1 MSDVSSDLGG
11 IRAGPV
17 ERDIEQ
23 VRAAN
28 PSLGG
33 SISPPPVPG
42 STAGAT
48 EMWMGRSSSIAY
60 RLRALLLRV
69 ADRFP
74 LPPSLVLLR
83 MQLWYGW
90 TDHRLSP
97 TCSPPTWRG
106 TSGQL
111 ALFVRRR
118 EMVPDSGGIH
128 GRCCCS
134 LLFSS
139 SSVLQ

>member
-60 RLRALLLRV
+60 RLHALLLRV
-69 ADRFP
+69 VDRFP
-74 LPPSLVLLR
+74 SPRPWFYCASLVLLR
-83 MQLWYGW
+83 VQLWYGW

-128 GRCCCS
+128 GR
-134 LLFSS
+134 
-139 SSVLQ
+139 

>member
-48 EMWMGRSSSIAY
+48 EIWVGRSSSIAY

-83 MQLWYGW
+83 VPGS
-90 TDHRLSP
+90 TAGP
-97 TCSPPTWRG
+97 TVVWMDR
-106 TSGQL
+106 
-111 ALFVRRR
+111 
-118 EMVPDSGGIH
+118 
-128 GRCCCS
+128 
-134 LLFSS
+134 SS
-139 SSVLQ
+139 SIAYVLSAHVARNFRPARALCAPT

>member
-42 STAGAT
+42 STADAT
-48 EMWMGRSSSIAY
+48 VVWMDRSSSIAY
-60 RLRALLLRV
+60 VLSAHVARNFRPARALC
-69 ADRFP
+69 A
-74 LPPSLVLLR
+74 
-83 MQLWYGW
+83 
-90 TDHRLSP
+90 P
-97 TCSPPTWRG
+97 T
-106 TSGQL
+106 
-111 ALFVRRR
+111 
-118 EMVPDSGGIH
+118 
-128 GRCCCS
+128 
-134 LLFSS
+134 
-139 SSVLQ
+139 